1 MLQILEM
8 FAWQANMEKVVLTI
22 LKNNPGA
29 KAFFSAMK
37 YV

>member
-29 KAFFSAMK
+29 KAFFSALK
-37 YV
+37 